1 MKLSWRIRQK
11 TSGWLKLV
19 VKMKRDNKFVWWDLK
34 KESGAIAKKEKSV
47 KWKGQTKMVRGVN
60 WERQREYL
68 VNAL

>member
-1 MKLSWRIRQK
+1 MVKL
-11 TSGWLKLV
+11 
-19 VKMKRDNKFVWWDLK
+19 KRDNKFVNEIK
-34 KESGAIAKKEKSV
+34 KNQTIAKKEKSV